1 MSTHP
6 SIIPEREAEI
16 IAARERW
23 REWANGERSRA
34 EKGWATHA
42 SADQGFAVVRAYDLQ
57 LATGK
62 PHCSC
67 CLKPLGETRM
77 GFQR

>member
-6 SIIPEREAEI
+6 SITPEREAEI
-16 IAARERW
+16 IAAREAW
-23 REWANGERSRA
+23 REWATAERARA

-42 SADQGFAVVRAYDLQ
+42 SADSGFAVVSAFDLQ
-57 LATGK
+57 LNTGK

-77 GFQR
+77 TFQR